1 MYSEEQRKCD
11 FVLPH
16 KLSTEQPDA
25 ERFRWP
31 NRPWTDTRQR
41 RAVVS
46 HTDGGIRNRQALE
59 IQRNRAIVQI
69 VERTQGDDNHST
81 RIESAISFAVCI
93 WRSTNDQ
100 QFRSKI
106 KSESTC
112 HKAAGHKSTHQ
123 LKQQNDI
130 QQLMSWTQLQEA
142 KRLQSFLELVFH
154 TAKSELKFG
163 AEYRWFA

>member
-1 MYSEEQRKCD
+1 MLLCIQKNKENAILCC
-11 FVLPH
+11 PTH
-16 KLSTEQPDA
+16 LSTEQPDA
-25 ERFRWP
+25 ERSRWP
-31 NRPWTDTRQR
+31 DRPWTDTRQR

-46 HTDGGIRNRQALE
+46 HTDGRIRNRQALE

-130 QQLMSWTQLQEA
+130 QHWCC
-142 KRLQSFLELVFH
+142 
-154 TAKSELKFG
+154 SEITREVDSNHF
-163 AEYRWFA
+163 WS